1 MDYRILRLRD
11 GRDLEYATNGV
22 AADAAIIMHQ
32 GTLTDLSVWGSW
44 LEEFARL
51 GFAAVAFNRSGYGRS
66 SAKAGRVTVD
76 VAHDVAELA
85 DHLGLRSFVSVGWS
99 GGGSHALATA
109 VDSRCRGVVTLA
121 GIAPFA
127 QEDLDFFDGLKA
139 DDVAEYRAALRDINE
154 LLAMMADPAHGNE
167 WCEPD
172 RWAMSTP
179 AMREFEAAVARTRT
193 FGWDCLV
200 DDYSSYLSPWG
211 FDVDEVD
218 VPVVIF
224 QGDLDE
230 NVPLGHARWLARHLL
245 NARLRVYPGE
255 GHLSLV
261 FRHRD
266 DIVAATRELLEDGV
280 ARGSGG

>member
-1 MDYRILRLRD
+1 MDYRILNLRD

-22 AADAAIIMHQ
+22 ADAAAIIMHQ
-32 GTLTDLSVWGSW
+32 GTLADLSVWGSW

-51 GFAAVAFNRSGYGRS
+51 GLAAVAFNRSGYGRS
-66 SAKAGRVTVD
+66 SAKPGRVTVD

-85 DHLGLRSFVSVGWS
+85 DHLGLTSFVSLGWS

-127 QEDLDFFDGLKA
+127 QDDLDFFDGLKA
-139 DDVAEYRAALRDINE
+139 DDVAEYRAALRDIDE

-167 WCEPD
+167 WCAPD

-179 AMREFEAAVARTRT
+179 AMHELEAAMARTRT
-193 FGWDCLV
+193 FGWGCLV

-211 FDVDEVD
+211 FDVEKVD

-230 NVPLGHARWLARHLL
+230 NVPLGHARWLARHLT
-245 NARLRVYPGE
+245 NSRLRVYPGE

-266 DIVAATRELLEDGV
+266 DIVEATRELLEDRG
-280 ARGSGG
+280 ARRPGG